1 MMVDVVNGSFTMHV
15 IDGDYYTISTVRTA
29 THGKVET
36 AVPPSQPRHPI
47 PVVDDFDSY
56 TQTSRQPRLWSQ
68 MMGSWQVQIDT
79 NNASNKVLRQEATQI
94 TLDNWPDH
102 VRFKPLTVIG
112 MREWQDVKLAVK
124 FRLPATGFSPAWPA
138 ETAGACL
145 ATRTAWVGHNGLY
158 FCISANGVWTLT
170 YSAPY
175 DDEGIVANGTVVHPP
190 KGDAAGSWHTMSL
203 TTLQGSAS
211 GTYDDAPIFTN
222 LTIRDV
228 DTGFAALGVTGYHA
242 VEFDDVA
249 VEAVGPFWDPNP
261 QPPAGC
267 SKAAV
272 GQMLHARRCQTNGIT
287 ADDEAFDLIP
297 QSWQLRHR
305 SSQLCATASGT
316 GAVGSSVTLQVCN
329 FSDPLQ
335 MWQNDYS
342 NIHHGQ
348 VPLTLMKAN
357 VTLSAKTDGT
367 VATAPV
373 FGKGRPKNRT
383 EWASWTYMDSTHQLR
398 NTRNPTTVA
407 KWGWGYPMCLSL
419 CKD

>member
-1 MMVDVVNGSFTMHV
+1 MLTC
-15 IDGDYYTISTVRTA
+15 A
-29 THGKVET
+29 TLIK
-36 AVPPSQPRHPI
+36 I
-47 PVVDDFDSY
+47 C
-56 TQTSRQPRLWSQ
+56 TSCAFFHKRLWSQ
-68 MMGSWQVQIDT
+68 MMGSWQVQLDT

-94 TLDNWPDH
+94 TLDNWPDR

-249 VEAVGPFWDPNP
+249 VEAVGYVHIAMHCDVMQCHDALVHIYIYIYIYSGVCIYKRISN
-261 QPPAGC
+261 
-267 SKAAV
+267 
-272 GQMLHARRCQTNGIT
+272 
-287 ADDEAFDLIP
+287 FDK
-297 QSWQLRHR
+297 
-305 SSQLCATASGT
+305 LC
-316 GAVGSSVTLQVCN
+316 
-329 FSDPLQ
+329 
-335 MWQNDYS
+335 
-342 NIHHGQ
+342 
-348 VPLTLMKAN
+348 
-357 VTLSAKTDGT
+357 
-367 VATAPV
+367 
-373 FGKGRPKNRT
+373 
-383 EWASWTYMDSTHQLR
+383 
-398 NTRNPTTVA
+398 
-407 KWGWGYPMCLSL
+407 
-419 CKD
+419 